1 MVRLHEL
8 EVRMKLLSHLLI
20 LAVGV
25 GLGIWIGVRYPNQS
39 QRVAD
44 TEEQQ
49 AAKIQQ
55 AVSQEKIALLQKF
68 IGNSSNSRDAD
79 QSNAEYQQMLNDEKQ
94 KLQNANAKLGQ

>member
-1 MVRLHEL
+1 
-8 EVRMKLLSHLLI
+8 MKLLSHLLI

-25 GLGIWIGVRYPNQS
+25 GLGIWIGVRFPNQS
-39 QRVAD
+39 QQVAN

-68 IGNSSNSRDAD
+68 LGNNGTSRDVD
-79 QSNAEYQQMLNDEKQ
+79 QNSAEFKQMLDDEKQ
-94 KLQNANAKLGQ
+94 KLQSANAKLGQ